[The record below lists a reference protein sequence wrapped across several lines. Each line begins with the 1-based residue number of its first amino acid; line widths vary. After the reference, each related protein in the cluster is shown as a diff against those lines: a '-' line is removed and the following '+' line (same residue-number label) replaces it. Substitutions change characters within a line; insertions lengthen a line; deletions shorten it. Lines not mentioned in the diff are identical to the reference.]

1 MYVCVCVCVRVH
13 SIPEKVAISC
23 LCCCLE
29 HKRGSAFRFAA
40 SQPDSQPGQ
49 VPSSGS
55 HNRQAVSAASRPFP
69 FRPESCLVSIR
80 LVVFPPQLSS
90 VDHFLLLL
98 TSFASS
104 ASANL
109 SLHFGLSFLSGCV
122 DIWLLDKIVSNRPR
136 PEVLASR
143 FLAHPHHPSRQQFAP
158 KKRWL
163 VIVLRP

>member
-1 MYVCVCVCVRVH
+1 MCVCVCVRACAQH
-13 SIPEKVAISC
+13 SRESRDFVSLLLSRTQTWFC
-23 LCCCLE
+23 LQVRC
-29 HKRGSAFRFAA
+29 
-40 SQPDSQPGQ
+40 QPARQPAR
-49 VPSSGS
+49 PSTLNWQP
-55 HNRQAVSAASRPFP
+55 NRQAVSAASRPFP

-143 FLAHPHHPSRQQFAP
+143 FLAHLHHPSRQHFAP

-163 VIVLRP
+163 VIVFRP